1 MLKAAVAGD
10 LTAPHLQLGPG
21 FFVYKINLTRPRG
34 SCTTMNNCVKT
45 GLRGALI
52 VLEGCDRSGKSTQI
66 CRLLERLGREGRR
79 VVLMKFPDRT
89 TPIGQMIDSYLQQTV
104 ELDDH
109 VVHLL
114 FSSNRWEAMRKMADL
129 LQSGTT
135 IIVDRYAYSGVAYS
149 AAKGLA
155 IDWCRH
161 PDVGLLKP
169 DKVLYITVSPEKAA
183 ERGQFGAER
192 YEKQDFQQR
201 VHSMFLHLRDDSY
214 WQTIN
219 GERSIDDIHEEVY
232 KLAAQTIKESEH
244 KTLLKLWTK
253 DQDNVPL

>member
-1 MLKAAVAGD
+1 
-10 LTAPHLQLGPG
+10 
-21 FFVYKINLTRPRG
+21 
-34 SCTTMNNCVKT
+34 MNGCVKA

-52 VLEGCDRSGKSTQI
+52 VLEGCDRSGKSTQ
-66 CRLLERLGREGRR
+66 CSKLVERLVQEGRQ
-79 VVLMKFPDRT
+79 VLLMRFPDRT

-114 FSSNRWEAMRKMADL
+114 FSSNRWEAMRKMTEL

-149 AAKGLA
+149 AAKGLSV
-155 IDWCRH
+155 DWCRQ

-183 ERGQFGAER
+183 ERGQFGTER
-192 YEKQDFQQR
+192 YEKLDFQQK
-201 VHSMFLHLRDDSY
+201 VNNMFLYLKDPSY
-214 WQTIN
+214 WQTVS
-219 GERSIDDIHEEVY
+219 GEGSIDVVHAEIY
-232 KLAAQTIKESEH
+232 KLATQTIKESEH
-244 KTLLKLWTK
+244 LPLLKLWTK
-253 DQDNVPL
+253 D